1 MKHLIS
7 LRELVITLL
16 LICCNAVWA
25 YDIKVDGINYNITS
39 ATDFTAEV
47 ADCGDKLNLRDIVI
61 PSTIT
66 YKSRTFTVT
75 RIGEKAFF
83 GSNVRSVKLPNSI
96 TSIKYGAFFGCKRLI
111 SIEIPSTVT
120 SIESAAFY
128 NCMLLE
134 SIKLPNSIRNIGD
147 MMFAGCTYLRSVEL
161 PNSITSIEYGAFQ
174 NCRCLMKFVIP
185 KSVTSIGNEV
195 FKGSNNLTSIY
206 VMTETPP
213 RASGSSFEEIV
224 FMEAV
229 LYVPNGCLE
238 AYKNAE
244 VWKNFWDI
252 REFDPTGIGDV
263 KTENENATTVYDLNG
278 RVVENPTNGI
288 YIIDGKKVLLK

>member
-1 MKHLIS
+1 MKHFIS

-25 YDIKVDGINYNITS
+25 GDIEVDGIYYNITS

-47 ADCGDKLNLRDIVI
+47 ADCGDKLSLRDIVI

-96 TSIKYGAFFGCKRLI
+96 TSIGEEAFFGCKRLK
-111 SIEIPSTVT
+111 SIEIPNSVT
-120 SIESAAFY
+120 SIEFAAFY
-128 NCMLLE
+128 KCMLLE

-147 MMFAGCTYLRSVEL
+147 MMFAECTYLRSVEL
-161 PNSITSIEYGAFQ
+161 PNSIKSIKYGAFC
-174 NCRCLMKFVIP
+174 NCRCLIRFVIP
-185 KSVTSIGNEV
+185 KSVTSIGNEA

-206 VMTETPP
+206 VMTKTPP
-213 RASGSSFEEIV
+213 WASSSCFEEIV

-252 REFDPTGIGDV
+252 REFDPTGIDDV

-278 RVVENPTNGI
+278 RVVENPTDGI
-288 YIIDGKKVLLK
+288 YIINGKKVLLK